1 MKRYPGVFKASCVI
15 DPHLGPEKAVAELVR
30 LHVSSPPLHFDCS
43 PQAAAWLDAQR
54 IVCRATDGP
63 AFA

>member
-30 LHVSSPPLHFDCS
+30 LHVSSPRLHFDH
-43 PQAAAWLDAQR
+43 PAQAASGEDSFTA
-54 IVCRATDGP
+54 
-63 AFA
+63 

>member
-30 LHVSSPPLHFDCS
+30 LHVSSPRLHFDDCS
-43 PQAAAWLDAQR
+43 PHAAWLA
-54 IVCRATDGP
+54 
-63 AFA
+63 